1 VIDELV
7 QLAEASAAWQ
17 VGSASVMEAQREH
30 LRALTTRDGVSIRIL
45 PVDRGLH
52 PMMAGSFSILD
63 FDDPEDPL
71 VVCVEN
77 VIEMRYYDRA
87 EQVARFRAEF
97 ENVRNQAVPLEDY
110 RR

>member
-1 VIDELV
+1 V
-7 QLAEASAAWQ
+7 
-17 VGSASVMEAQREH
+17 
-30 LRALTTRDGVSIRIL
+30 
-45 PVDRGLH
+45 
-52 PMMAGSFSILD
+52 
-63 FDDPEDPL
+63 

-87 EQVARFRAEF
+87 EQVARFRAEV